1 MRRERLFLRDVVEA
15 ADAIGDFVSGHTE
28 QTFLQSE
35 LLRSAVVQ
43 KLTIIGEA
51 AARLPSELKQRHS
64 AIPWADIVG
73 FRNILVHAYFGIQ
86 WDIVWRAATEEVPQ
100 LREQVSAVLLAE
112 FGEEV

>member
-1 MRRERLFLRDVVEA
+1 MPFSPNRGLCMRRERLFLRDIVEA
-15 ADAIGDFVSGHTE
+15 ADAIRDFVSGHTE

-35 LLRSAVVQ
+35 LLRSAAVQ
-43 KLTIIGEA
+43 KLTII
-51 AARLPSELKQRHS
+51 
-64 AIPWADIVG
+64 IVG
-73 FRNILVHAYFGIQ
+73 FRNILAHAYFGIQ